1 MSLRRCHAMTPRRR
15 SEIGKPFGSQLT
27 LKVRDF
33 WGEFSAKKRVKTRV
47 DICGIDGCPGWW
59 SFVCRD
65 HGRMGQ
71 RKMQAQLLWKSD
83 HQCVN
88 RQVHQLSGF
97 FL

>member
-1 MSLRRCHAMTPRRR
+1 MTPRRR

-33 WGEFSAKKRVKTRV
+33 WANFLLGNGLRPESTFAASTAVRGGGLSYA
-47 DICGIDGCPGWW
+47 GITEGWA
-59 SFVCRD
+59 SGKCEP
-65 HGRMGQ
+65 
-71 RKMQAQLLWKSD
+71 QLLWKSD

-97 FL
+97 SL